1 MYIYLFFS
9 VCTVCIHV
17 FKYEQFFM
25 ESLFPDYIRMLLFQ
39 DRMANESGQQD
50 TTADTLLN
58 ALIDIGVALI
68 IRDVRIS
75 IYKLCMCVYY
85 TRIS

>member
-1 MYIYLFFS
+1 M
-9 VCTVCIHV
+9 
-17 FKYEQFFM
+17 K
-25 ESLFPDYIRMLLFQ
+25 SLFPDYIRMLLFQ

-75 IYKLCMCVYY
+75 IYKLCTCVY
-85 TRIS
+85 TIHVFRNI

>member
-1 MYIYLFFS
+1 
-9 VCTVCIHV
+9 
-17 FKYEQFFM
+17 M

-50 TTADTLLN
+50 TSVDTLLN

-75 IYKLCMCVYY
+75 IYKLCMYVYY
-85 TRIS
+85 TCFS